1 MSDLSLKILA
11 GKNHQELLSLFAE
24 LDYRDLVGHPL
35 HMSAEF
41 MELVDMALYGASR
54 VADIK
59 KDISAL
65 REMLEASRSAS

>member
-1 MSDLSLKILA
+1 MSFLIEPLK
-11 GKNHQELLSLFAE
+11 
-24 LDYRDLVGHPL
+24 VGRNGDGQDETKDKKPPPWGGTGD
-35 HMSAEF
+35 